1 MPLDKL
7 SSRTPA
13 PATASSA
20 PDPIRTEIVRGA
32 LRSAQLEMNSL
43 IERTAMAP
51 IIREK
56 QDYFTGLVDKDLNL
70 LIGTKFAFGTRIVA
84 PVLEHFPASEMRP
97 GDIYLYNDCY
107 GTNGAIG
114 HMPDLVFVT
123 PVFHREQLEGYVF
136 SWAHFIDIGGL
147 QPGSMAPNATDIFHE
162 GIIIPVVRF
171 ARGGEIVDDIFRLV
185 TRNTRFPDVV
195 RGDLMSLSAAIQLG
209 VQRMQEILERYG
221 ADEAHRI
228 FGALIAETEA
238 TVRTGMKQAFP
249 SGRYRFA
256 DVVDDDGL
264 GSGPVCIRMTL
275 ESDGERFILD
285 CTETDDQAR
294 GPINFLMSS
303 AIPGMLFGLFLTADN
318 PHLLPN
324 QGLMRAIDEV
334 RLRPGSLLQPNF
346 PAPLSGRSVTSRR
359 VHSTCFGL
367 LSVANVENAHAGNSA
382 HVLGMLSGQ
391 RETGK
396 RYIKLI
402 GLAAGQGARP
412 FSDGLDAIY
421 SVAQRNLPVE
431 FVEID
436 YPIRIRTYALR
447 ADSGG
452 PGRWRGGAGIVR
464 EFELVG
470 DKASVMLRMTNSEH
484 PPFGIAGG
492 MSGRPGRF
500 VLNPGTPHE
509 QLLPLMADAVPLK
522 QGDVLRIE
530 TPGGGGVGH
539 PYDRPSELVLR
550 DVLSGIVS
558 VETARED
565 YGVIVDVDAEGVD
578 IAGTDRLRADT
589 RAPTKLVHRRGY
601 FDEQEWYEA
610 SLQLTARNTQRVR

>member
-1 MPLDKL
+1 MRVDNSTTGLG
-7 SSRTPA
+7 A
-13 PATASSA
+13 AAAAQAA
-20 PDPIRTEIVRGA
+20 PDAIRMEIVRGA

-56 QDYFTGLVDKDLNL
+56 QDYFTGLVDRNLNL

-84 PVLEHFPASEMRP
+84 PVLEQFPASQMQP

-107 GTNGAIG
+107 GTQGAIG

-123 PVFHREQLEGYVF
+123 PVFHRDALEGYVF
-136 SWAHFIDIGGL
+136 SWAHFIDIGGT
-147 QPGSMAPNATDIFHE
+147 QPGSMAPNATDIFQE

-171 ARGGEIVDDIFRLV
+171 ARKGEIVEDIFRMV
-185 TRNTRFPDVV
+185 IRNTRFPDVV
-195 RGDLMSLSAAIQLG
+195 RGDLMSLSAAIQVG
-209 VQRMQEILERYG
+209 VQRMQEILERYS

-228 FGALIAETEA
+228 FDALNAETEA
-238 TVRTGMKQAFP
+238 TVRKGMKQAFP
-249 SGRYRFA
+249 PGRYRFA
-256 DVVDDDGL
+256 DVIDDDGL
-264 GSGPVCIRMTL
+264 GSGPLCIRMTL
-275 ESDGERFILD
+275 ESDGERFVLD
-285 CTETDDQAR
+285 CTETDDQTR

-318 PHLLPN
+318 PNLLPN

-334 RLRPGSLLQPNF
+334 RLRPGSLLRPNF

-367 LSVANVENAHAGNSA
+367 LSVANTGNAHAGNSA

-391 RETGK
+391 RDGR

-412 FSDGLDAIY
+412 FSDGIDAIY

-431 FVEID
+431 FVEMD

-447 ADSGG
+447 EDSGG

-464 EFELVG
+464 EFELLG
-470 DKASVMLRMTNSEH
+470 EGASAMLRMTNSEH

-500 VLNPGTPHE
+500 VLNPGTAKE
-509 QLLPLMADAVPLK
+509 QQLPLMAGAVPIK
-522 QGDVLRIE
+522 HGDILRIE

-539 PYDRPSELVLR
+539 PFDRPPDLVLR
-550 DVLSGIVS
+550 DVLSGIV
-558 VETARED
+558 TARSAETD
-565 YGVIVDVDAEGVD
+565 YGVVVDVDAESVD
-578 IAGTDRLRADT
+578 VAATDRIRAEK
-589 RAPTKLVHRRGY
+589 RAPVKLVHRRGY
-601 FDEQEWYEA
+601 FDEHEWYEA
-610 SLQLTARNTQRVR
+610 SLQLTARRASSAR

>member
-1 MPLDKL
+1 MRIDKVTAAL
-7 SSRTPA
+7 PA
-13 PATASSA
+13 SPAMMSQ
-20 PDPIRTEIVRGA
+20 PDPIRMEIVRGA

-70 LIGTKFAFGTRIVA
+70 LIGTKFAFGTRIVP
-84 PVLEHFPASEMRP
+84 PVLEQFPASEMQP

-107 GTNGAIG
+107 ATKGAIG

-123 PVFHREQLEGYVF
+123 PVFHRDVLEGYVF
-136 SWAHFIDIGGL
+136 SWAHFIDIGGS
-147 QPGSMAPNATDIFHE
+147 QPGSMAPNATDIFQE
-162 GIIIPVVRF
+162 GIIIPVVRL
-171 ARGGEIVDDIFRLV
+171 ARGGEIIDDIFRIV

-195 RGDLMSLSAAIQLG
+195 RGDIMSLSAAIQLG
-209 VQRMQEILERYG
+209 TQRMQEILDRYG

-228 FGALIAETEA
+228 FNALIAETEA
-238 TVRTGMKQAFP
+238 RVREGMKAAFP
-249 SGRYRFA
+249 PGRYRFA

-275 ESDGERFILD
+275 ESDGERFVLD

-303 AIPGMLFGLFLTADN
+303 AIPGMLFGLFMTADN
-318 PHLLPN
+318 PDLLPN
-324 QGLMRAIDEV
+324 QGLMRIIDEV

-367 LSVANVENAHAGNSA
+367 LSVANSKNAHAGNSA
-382 HVLGMLSGQ
+382 HVLGMLSGR
-391 RETGK
+391 REGGK

-421 SVAQRNLPVE
+421 SVAQRNFPVE
-431 FVEID
+431 FAEMD

-447 ADSGG
+447 ADSAG

-470 DKASVMLRMTNSEH
+470 DQASVMLRMTNSEH

-500 VLNPGTPHE
+500 ILNPGTAGE
-509 QLLPLMADAVPLK
+509 QILPLMADAVPMRR
-522 QGDVLRIE
+522 GDVLRIE

-539 PYDRPSELVLR
+539 PFDRPVELVLR
-550 DVLSGIVS
+550 DVLSGLVT
-558 VETARED
+558 VENAEAD
-565 YGVIVDVDAEGVD
+565 YGVVVDADAEQVD
-578 IAGTDRLRADT
+578 HAATGKLRT
-589 RAPTKLVHRRGY
+589 EKRVVTKLVHRAGY
-601 FDEQEWYEA
+601 FDESEWYEA
-610 SLQLTARNTQRVR
+610 SLKLTARSGK